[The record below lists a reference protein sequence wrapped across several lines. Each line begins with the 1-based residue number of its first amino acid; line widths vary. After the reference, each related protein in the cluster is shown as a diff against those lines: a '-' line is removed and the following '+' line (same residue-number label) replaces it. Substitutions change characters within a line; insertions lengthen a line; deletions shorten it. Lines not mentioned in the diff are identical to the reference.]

1 MYSMN
6 TKCIQLLQYAFIYNK
21 LYSITSICIHIN
33 QNVFKYIELLVQFL
47 FFPFRSFVIVVIK
60 VMTCR
65 KAQGGFSRK
74 VKAPVI
80 LLDI

>member
-1 MYSMN
+1 MYSN
-6 TKCIQLLQYAFIYNK
+6 TSSFWYN
-21 LYSITSICIHIN
+21 
-33 QNVFKYIELLVQFL
+33 FF
-47 FFPFRSFVIVVIK
+47 FFPFKSFVIIVIK

-65 KAQGGFSRK
+65 KAQEGFSRK